1 MFATITTKTDPNT
14 GKCRGQARV
23 RVRVCASRV
32 SRAPDVLWGGSF
44 PWPDGESDSNQS
56 DQGNGQHQHPRAT
69 DGGNKDDPA
78 HHWAAI
84 LALCS
89 PHCQVGI
96 GLQRPLPHDDQD
108 LPLCLP
114 VAVAVASAWPPPSLS
129 QARAFQCLVV
139 SCGPSSS
146 VLRCSCGC
154 ACFRPLSMSS
164 YCDTTPHATRG
175 EKWRVSGARGGG
187 GCLPFLLGFTVR
199 QSGTDS
205 SSPRAH
211 A

>member
-1 MFATITTKTDPNT
+1 M
-14 GKCRGQARV
+14 

-56 DQGNGQHQHPRAT
+56 DQGNEQHQHPRAT

-108 LPLCLP
+108 LPLCLA
-114 VAVAVASAWPPPSLS
+114 VAVAVASTSVPGSRLPVFGGVVRPVQLRVALQLWVRLL
-129 QARAFQCLVV
+129 QALEHVL
-139 SCGPSSS
+139 
-146 VLRCSCGC
+146 VLRHHAARHEGVGMESERRPGWWRLPPFFVGVCST
-154 ACFRPLSMSS
+154 STIS
-164 YCDTTPHATRG
+164 H
-175 EKWRVSGARGGG
+175 
-187 GCLPFLLGFTVR
+187 
-199 QSGTDS
+199 
-205 SSPRAH
+205 RAAVWH
-211 A
+211 